1 MSSLL
6 LIIDCLLHL
15 LVPTSPFHCHI
26 YISTSASASPPE
38 RPESWLKAVQLGSG
52 TNIDSHTPT
61 PRGGVRL
68 NKIAESWEDE
78 DLSSEDEASD
88 AETTITAPPAEPST
102 HQHHHQQGEHHHQHQ
117 VSRSGIRAPPP
128 TPNVSR
134 QSSCRSTTSSA
145 SCTSSGYSKRP
156 EKQIAVATRMI
167 GNALGHRVARSD
179 SQKEYDRTVI
189 ANEKK
194 RREKEKLAEE
204 QKREEEEKAKAA
216 IWDE

>member
-1 MSSLL
+1 MAEG
-6 LIIDCLLHL
+6 H
-15 LVPTSPFHCHI
+15 P
-26 YISTSASASPPE
+26 
-38 RPESWLKAVQLGSG
+38 G

-78 DLSSEDEASD
+78 NLSSSENEASD
-88 AETTITAPPAEPST
+88 AETTLTAPSAEPST
-102 HQHHHQQGEHHHQHQ
+102 HQHQQHQHNHHQ

-167 GNALGHRVARSD
+167 GNALGQRVARSD